1 VGKLRMPVANA
12 VEARFKANGK
22 GSYVNRRNTDRI
34 GAGTDLRFLG
44 E

>member
-1 VGKLRMPVANA
+1 MGKLRMPVANA
-12 VEARFKANGK
+12 VEARFKAKGK
-22 GSYVNRRNTDRI
+22 GSYVNRRNI